1 MWLSIAYVY
10 IYVCAYALG
19 GSVTHTTWIRTSS
32 ADEDACDSG
41 AAGKDG
47 DAAKF
52 SQLLPWPIS
61 VCNARTFL
69 LLRPLQG
76 IVSTNI
82 MVCLCLI

>member
-1 MWLSIAYVY
+1 MCISMCVHMRLVR
-10 IYVCAYALG
+10 
-19 GSVTHTTWIRTSS
+19 SVPHTTSIRTVS
-32 ADEDACDSG
+32 ADEDARASG
-41 AAGKDG
+41 AAGADA